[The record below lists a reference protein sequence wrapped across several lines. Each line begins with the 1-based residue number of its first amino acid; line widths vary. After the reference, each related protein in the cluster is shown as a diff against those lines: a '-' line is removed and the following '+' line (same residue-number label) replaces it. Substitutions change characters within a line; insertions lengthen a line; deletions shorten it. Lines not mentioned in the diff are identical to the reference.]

1 MKAIDNIGGAIVGFI
16 LMPLLIIL
24 YAILVLWWITKYEFQ
39 QIARKI
45 KKSC

>member
-1 MKAIDNIGGAIVGFI
+1 MKTIGNIGGAIVGFV

-24 YAILVLWWITKYEFQ
+24 YAIIVLWWIIKYEFQ
-39 QIARKI
+39 QIAKKF